1 MKAGN
6 SKWPSHEGRLSQQA
20 YVLTFTLP
28 FLATLALTASMFTA
42 PEQFAALGQFGIYG
56 VALGWMALMA
66 LGDAQNIRRYH
77 DLGNS
82 GRLYR
87 LCRPGIVVLPLLA
100 FLLDFLIP
108 AQLASAGDLD
118 ATLHLMGQAMAPT
131 IDPVPMALLGL
142 TVAGVAIN
150 VGYLSLMPGQPG
162 PNAHGPSPRGEVAL
176 AGVSFAPDNAD
187 DLVNR
192 ALADY
197 HARQQPA
204 VAAPAAKR
212 QVQPTPTAPAG
223 SFGKKRR

>member
-1 MKAGN
+1 MKVGTR
-6 SKWPSHEGRLSQQA
+6 KWPSHEGRLCQQA
-20 YVLTFTLP
+20 YALTFTLP

-42 PEQFAALGQFGIYG
+42 PEQFATLGQFGIYG
-56 VALGWMALMA
+56 VALGWLLLMA

-100 FLLDFLIP
+100 FALDFLVP

-118 ATLHLMGQAMAPT
+118 ATLHLIGQAMAPT

-142 TVAGVAIN
+142 TVASVAIN

-162 PNAHGPSPRGEVAL
+162 PNEHGPSPRGDVAIT
-176 AGVSFAPDNAD
+176 GVSVIADNAD
-187 DLVNR
+187 DVVNR

-197 HARQQPA
+197 HAQQQPA
-204 VAAPAAKR
+204 VAVPAAKR
-212 QVQPTPTAPAG
+212 PAPSAPAAPAG

>member
-1 MKAGN
+1 MKFGT
-6 SKWPSHEGRLSQQA
+6 SKWPSHAGRLSQQA

-42 PEQFAALGQFGIYG
+42 PEQFATLGSFGIYG
-56 VALGWMALMA
+56 VALGWLALMA

-100 FLLDFLIP
+100 FALDFLIP
-108 AQLASAGDLD
+108 AQLASGGDLD
-118 ATLHLMGQAMAPT
+118 ATLHLIGQAMSPT

-150 VGYLSLMPGQPG
+150 VGYLSLMPGQQG
-162 PNAHGPSPRGEVAL
+162 SNAHGPSPRSEAAV
-176 AGVSFAPDNAD
+176 AGVSMAPDNAD
-187 DLVNR
+187 DLVSR

-197 HARQQPA
+197 HARQKPA

-212 QVQPTPTAPAG
+212 PAHPAPVAPAG

>member
-1 MKAGN
+1 MKVGTG
-6 SKWPSHEGRLSQQA
+6 KWPSHAGRLSQQA

-42 PEQFAALGQFGIYG
+42 PEQFAALGPFGVYG
-56 VALGWMALMA
+56 AALGWLTLMA

-100 FLLDFLIP
+100 FALDFLIP
-108 AQLASAGDLD
+108 AQLASANDLD
-118 ATLHLMGQAMAPT
+118 ATLHLIGQAMSPT

-162 PNAHGPSPRGEVAL
+162 PNAYGPSPRGEAAVVGVAMT
-176 AGVSFAPDNAD
+176 ADNAD

-212 QVQPTPTAPAG
+212 LSQSAPAAPAG

>member
-1 MKAGN
+1 MKAG
-6 SKWPSHEGRLSQQA
+6 SSQWPSREGRLSQPA

-42 PEQFAALGQFGIYG
+42 PEQFATLGQFGIYG
-56 VALGWMALMA
+56 VALGWLALMA

-100 FLLDFLIP
+100 FALDFLIP
-108 AQLASAGDLD
+108 AQLASGGDLD
-118 ATLHLMGQAMAPT
+118 ATLHLIGQAMAPT
-131 IDPVPMALLGL
+131 LDPVPMALLGL

-162 PNAHGPSPRGEVAL
+162 SNAHGPSPRGEAAVV
-176 AGVSFAPDNAD
+176 GVSMAPDNAD

-204 VAAPAAKR
+204 VAPPAAKR
-212 QVQPTPTAPAG
+212 LAQSAPAAPAG